1 MKSVKV
7 FMTTRQRRFATV
19 SNVCAWTCFKKWFNW
34 LFDNISQN
42 ELWKILNSWITL
54 LLFIYKIYNTS
65 FTMYMY
71 VYSICTIG
79 IFFQML
85 QLHFGTEILVCQI
98 ILFDFNF
105 TYFTCKSRCLIEW
118 KMIITVLLYHNNVIN
133 LNERK
138 KFFSTK
144 FGKPRHFSCLKSTS

>member
-1 MKSVKV
+1 MKV

-42 ELWKILNSWITL
+42 ELWKILNSWIIL
-54 LLFIYKIYNTS
+54 LLYIYKIYNTS

-85 QLHFGTEILVCQI
+85 QLHFGTETLVCQI
-98 ILFDFNF
+98 ILFDFNP
-105 TYFTCKSRCLIEW
+105 TYFTCKSRCLIEC
-118 KMIITVLLYHNNVIN
+118 KMIITVLLYYNNVIN

-138 KFFSTK
+138 KILFN
-144 FGKPRHFSCLKSTS
+144 